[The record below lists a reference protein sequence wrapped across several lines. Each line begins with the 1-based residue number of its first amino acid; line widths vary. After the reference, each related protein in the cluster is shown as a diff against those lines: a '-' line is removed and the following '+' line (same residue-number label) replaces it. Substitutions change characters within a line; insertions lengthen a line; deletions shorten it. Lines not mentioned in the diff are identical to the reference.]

1 MDWSVRGEY
10 VAAVLVLALESAE
23 SLLVAEEVDEAAL
36 PNPSP
41 DRLFVCLAE
50 TINSEAA
57 DDDDDVLLS
66 DVDDDGV
73 TNAQVQVDNCSSS
86 DREMI
91 MELLMVGWLEE
102 MLMNEVL

>member
-1 MDWSVRGEY
+1 M
-10 VAAVLVLALESAE
+10 AAALVLALESAE
-23 SLLVAEEVDEAAL
+23 SLLVAEEVDEAVL

-57 DDDDDVLLS
+57 DDDDVLLS

>member
-1 MDWSVRGEY
+1 M
-10 VAAVLVLALESAE
+10 AAALVLALESAE

-57 DDDDDVLLS
+57 DDDDVLLS

>member
-1 MDWSVRGEY
+1 
-10 VAAVLVLALESAE
+10 VAAALVLALESAE
-23 SLLVAEEVDEAAL
+23 SLLVAEEVDEAVL

-57 DDDDDVLLS
+57 DDDDDDVLLS

-102 MLMNEVL
+102 LL